1 MKIIVMPQPG
11 TARNESTDPAD
22 PADPVV
28 HTDRVAGTA
37 YVVHVDAV
45 TVPGEL
51 SSSEWSALMGL
62 S

>member
-1 MKIIVMPQPG
+1 MKIILVPETG
-11 TARNESTDPAD
+11 TARNESTGPAD
-22 PADPVV
+22 AASPAVP
-28 HTDRVAGTA
+28 TDRVAGQA

-45 TVPGEL
+45 TIPGEL